1 MKKSSQYILSLA
13 TTLFALFFLVP
24 QQNAVAQN
32 TKERNIELKGV
43 VVDEEGETLPGV
55 SVYIKTD
62 KSHGIATNLEGEF
75 TLKTAAGEVVVF
87 SMAGMERRE
96 YKVKP
101 GDHDKEMRII
111 LKAST
116 SELDEVVV
124 TGLTTQ
130 KKVSVVGAITNVDVD
145 DLKTPATS
153 IPNMLGGRVAGVITS
168 LRSGE
173 PGKNISNF
181 WIRGIG
187 TFGANAG
194 ALVLV
199 DGLEGDLS
207 LLDPDDIASFSILK
221 DAAATAVYGVRGANG
236 VVIVTT
242 KKGREG
248 ELSIRARASV
258 QYNHLKRMPQFL
270 NSYDYA
276 VLANEAR
283 AMNGQDGVYT
293 DMELELIKNKLDP
306 DLYPDVNWMEQ
317 IMSNHSLT
325 HRYYASAS
333 GGGKVANYFL
343 SLGSS
348 LEGAAYKQG
357 EASFRQPLAYNQHTY
372 RANINMNISPETTMS
387 FSADGALTYHAL
399 PGFQDTNS
407 LWKSVMSLTPLMF
420 PVLYSDGT
428 LPTYGR
434 DDLSSPYAKLNY
446 TGLSESQNFRNKLVL
461 SLTHSF
467 KTGVLEG
474 LTLNALGSFELFNY
488 ASESRVKSPDFY
500 RATGRNAEGM
510 LIKSLRIKQRNLNY
524 SRSHNYAR
532 KYYLEAKANYNRS
545 FGYHNVGALL
555 YYYMEDFQSTTWK
568 ADNLGINSIPER
580 RQNVSGRL
588 SYGYRSTYFVDANF
602 GYTGSSQF
610 KRGERFGFFPSIA
623 VGWVPTSYEWVSEKM
638 PWLSFFKIRG
648 SYGTAGNDRITDTRF
663 PYLTI
668 IENHAGTTW
677 GYTGDGIT
685 EKQVGAD
692 NLKWEIAKKAN
703 LGIEANFFND
713 RLKFV
718 VDFFHDRRDNIFM
731 RRATI
736 PNFLGLVNLPFSNV
750 GKMYS
755 FGSDGN
761 AEYTHVI
768 NKDMSFTVRGN
779 YTWSQNI
786 VDNWE
791 ENKREYE
798 YLNYTG
804 KPYGIARGYIAEG
817 LFKSRDEIEHS
828 PDQSGLGTIRPGDI
842 KYRDVNGDGVINS
855 DDMVPLSY
863 SSQLPRVMYGLGASF
878 SYKNLTLG
886 CLFRGSALV
895 KYYAAGVGYDAGAIP
910 FLNQDVGNV
919 LAYAKNP
926 KNRWTPE
933 WYSGDKSTE
942 NPNALLPRLSY
953 GGNGNNSQLSTFW
966 QRDGSFIRLQE
977 VSARYHLKDENITKY
992 VGLSSIDLEFVMNN
1006 LFTID
1011 KVKYFDPDQAQYNG
1025 AAYPIP
1031 FSATFQVYLNF

>member
-13 TTLFALFFLVP
+13 TALFALLLFLP
-24 QQNAVAQN
+24 QQTFAQE
-32 TKERNIELKGV
+32 TKERTIEVKGV
-43 VVDEEGETLPGV
+43 VVDEKGETLPGV
-55 SVYIKTD
+55 SIYVKTD
-62 KSHGIATNLEGEF
+62 KKHGVAANMDGEF
-75 TLKTAAGEVVVF
+75 ELKVAAGEILVF
-87 SMAGMERRE
+87 SMAGMEPQE

-101 GDHDKEMRII
+101 NDGGKELRIV
-111 LKAST
+111 LKPST
-116 SELDEVVV
+116 SELDELVV

-130 KKVSVVGAITNVDVD
+130 RKVSVVGAITNVDVAE
-145 DLKTPATS
+145 LKTPATS
-153 IPNMLGGRVAGVITS
+153 IPNMLGGRVAGVITE

-207 LLDPDDIASFSILK
+207 LLDPDDIESFSILK

-248 ELSIRARASV
+248 KLSIRARATV
-258 QYNHLKRMPQFL
+258 QYNHLRRMPQFL

-283 AMNGQDGVYT
+283 AMNGLDEVYT
-293 DMELELIKNKLDP
+293 DMELELIKNNLDP
-306 DLYPDVNWMEQ
+306 DLYPDVNWMNQ
-317 IMSNHSLT
+317 IMSNHSLS

-348 LEGAAYKQG
+348 FQGAAYKQG
-357 EASFRQPLAYNQHTY
+357 EASFKQPLAYNQHTY
-372 RANINMNISPETTMS
+372 RANINMNIAPRTTLS

-399 PGFQDTNS
+399 PGFQNTNS
-407 LWKSVMSLTPLMF
+407 LWNSVMNLTPLMF
-420 PVLYSDGT
+420 PVKYSDGT

-434 DDLSSPYAKLNY
+434 NDLSSPYAQLNY
-446 TGLSESQNFRNKLVL
+446 TGLSESQDFRNKLAL
-461 SLTHSF
+461 GLNHRFAS
-467 KTGVLEG
+467 GILEG
-474 LTLNALGSFELFNY
+474 LTLNALGSFELLNF

-524 SRSHNYAR
+524 SRNHNYAR
-532 KYYLEAKANYNRS
+532 KYYLEAKADYNRS

-555 YYYMEDFQSTTWK
+555 YYYMEDYQDSRWK
-568 ADNLGINSIPER
+568 SDKLGINSIPER

-588 SYGYRSTYFVDANF
+588 SYGYRSTYFIDANF

-610 KRGERFGFFPSIA
+610 KKGQRFGFFPSIA
-623 VGWVPTSYEWVSEKM
+623 VGWVPTSYEWVSENM
-638 PWLSFFKIRG
+638 PWLSFFKLRG
-648 SYGTAGNDRITDTRF
+648 SYGTAGNDRISGSRF

-668 IENHAGTTW
+668 INNHAGTTW
-677 GYTGDGIT
+677 SYTGDGIT
-685 EKQVGAD
+685 EQQVGAD

-703 LGIEANFFND
+703 VGVEANFLND

-718 VDFFHDRRDNIFM
+718 ADFFYDRRDNIFM
-731 RRATI
+731 QRATL
-736 PNFLGLVNLPFSNV
+736 PRYLGLVNLPFSNV

-755 FGSDGN
+755 YGSDGN

-779 YTWSQNI
+779 YTWSQNM

-791 ENKREYE
+791 ENKREYD

-804 KPYGIARGYIAEG
+804 KPLHIARGYIAEG
-817 LFKSRDEIEHS
+817 LFKDKDEINHS
-828 PDQSGLGTIRPGDI
+828 PDQSGFGKIRPGDI
-842 KYRDVNGDGVINS
+842 KYRDVNGDGVIN
-855 DDMVPLSY
+855 DDDKVPLSY

-878 SYKNLTLG
+878 SYKQLTLG

-895 KYYAAGVGYDAGAIP
+895 KYYAAGVGHDAGAIP

-933 WYSGDKSTE
+933 WYSGDKATE
-942 NPNALLPRLSY
+942 NPNAMLPRLSY
-953 GGNGNNSQLSTFW
+953 GSNGNNTQLSTFW

-977 VSARYHLKDENITKY
+977 VSARYHLNDKEIMKR
-992 VGLSSIDLEFVMNN
+992 VGLSSVDFEFVMNN

-1011 KVKYFDPDQAQYNG
+1011 RVKYFDPDQAQYNG

>member
-1 MKKSSQYILSLA
+1 MKHSSQYILSIA
-13 TTLFALFFLVP
+13 TALFALLLLLP
-24 QQNAVAQN
+24 GTSAAQNA
-32 TKERNIELKGV
+32 KGRNIELKGV
-43 VVDEEGETLPGV
+43 VVDEEGDALPGV
-55 SVYIKTD
+55 SVYVKTD
-62 KSHGIATNLEGEF
+62 KSHGIATNLDGQF
-75 TLKTAAGEVVVF
+75 RIKVATGEVLVF
-87 SMAGMERRE
+87 SMAGMETRE
-96 YKVKP
+96 HKVKSS
-101 GDHDKEMRII
+101 DANREMRIV

-116 SELDEVVV
+116 SELDELVV

-130 KKVSVVGAITNVDVD
+130 RKVSVVGAITNVDVSE
-145 DLKTPATS
+145 LKTPATS

-168 LRSGE
+168 LTSGE

-187 TFGANAG
+187 TFGANSG

-207 LLDPDDIASFSILK
+207 LLDPDDIESFSILK

-248 ELSIRARASV
+248 KLDIRARATV
-258 QYNHLKRMPQFL
+258 QYNHLRRMPKFL

-283 AMNGQDGVYT
+283 AMNGQDVVYT
-293 DMELELIKNKLDP
+293 DMELELIKHKLDQ
-306 DLYPDVNWMEQ
+306 DLYPDINWMDE
-317 IMSNHSLT
+317 IMSNHSIA

-348 LEGAAYKQG
+348 FQGAAYKQG

-372 RANINMNISPETTMS
+372 RANINMNLTPDTRIY

-399 PGFQDTNS
+399 PGIQDTGS
-407 LWKSVMSLTPLMF
+407 LWGAVMNLTPLMF
-420 PVLYSDGT
+420 PKLYSDGT

-434 DDLSSPYAKLNY
+434 NDLSSPYAKLNY
-446 TGLSESQNFRNKLVL
+446 TGLSERQSFRNKLTL
-461 SLTHSF
+461 SLSHNF
-467 KTGVLEG
+467 NKGFLKG
-474 LTLNALGSFELFNY
+474 LRLDVLGSFELYNE
-488 ASESRVKSPDFY
+488 AQENRLKSPDYY
-500 RATGRNAEGM
+500 RATGRNAQGM
-510 LIKSLRIKQRNLNY
+510 LIKSLRLKQSNLNY
-524 SRSHNYAR
+524 SRQHNYGR
-532 KYYLEAKANYNRS
+532 KYYMDAKANYNRT
-545 FGYHNVGALL
+545 FGNHNVGALL
-555 YYYMEDFQSTTWK
+555 YYYMEDYQTTKWK
-568 ADNLGINSIPER
+568 ADKLGINSIPER

-588 SYGYRSTYFVDANF
+588 SYGYKSTYFIDANF

-610 KRGERFGFFPSIA
+610 KKGERFGFFPSIA
-623 VGWVPTSYEWVSEKM
+623 AGWVPTSYKWMSDNL
-638 PWLSFFKIRG
+638 PWLSFLKIRG
-648 SYGTAGNDRITDTRF
+648 SYGTAGNDRISGTRF

-668 IENHAGTTW
+668 INNHAGTTW
-677 GYTGDGIT
+677 GYTGDGIS
-685 EKQVGAD
+685 ENQVGAD

-703 LGIEANFFND
+703 VGLEVNFLND

-718 VDFFHDRRDNIFM
+718 TDFFYDRRDNIFM
-731 RRATI
+731 QRATL
-736 PNFLGLVNLPFSNV
+736 PRYLGLVNLPYSNV
-750 GKMYS
+750 GRMYS

-779 YTWSQNI
+779 YTWSQNM

-791 ENKREYE
+791 ENTREYD

-804 KPYGIARGYIAEG
+804 KPLYIARGYIAEG
-817 LFKSRDEIEHS
+817 LFKSRDEIIHS
-828 PDQSGLGTIRPGDI
+828 PDQSGFGKIRPGDI
-842 KYRDVNGDGVINS
+842 KYRDVNGDGVIN
-855 DDMVPLSY
+855 DDDKVPLSY
-863 SSQLPRVMYGLGASF
+863 SSQLPRVMYGIGASF
-878 SYKNLTLG
+878 SYKKLTLG
-886 CLFRGSALV
+886 CLFRGSALS
-895 KYYAAGVGYDAGAIP
+895 KYYAAGVGHDAGAIP
-910 FLNQDVGNV
+910 FLNQDIGNV

-933 WYSGDKSTE
+933 WYSGSKSTE
-942 NPNALLPRLSY
+942 NPKALLPRLSY

-977 VSARYHLKDENITKY
+977 VSARYRLNDEKVKRYT
-992 VGLSSIDLEFVMNN
+992 GLSSIDLEFVMNN

-1011 KVKYFDPDQAQYNG
+1011 KVKYFDPDQAQFNG